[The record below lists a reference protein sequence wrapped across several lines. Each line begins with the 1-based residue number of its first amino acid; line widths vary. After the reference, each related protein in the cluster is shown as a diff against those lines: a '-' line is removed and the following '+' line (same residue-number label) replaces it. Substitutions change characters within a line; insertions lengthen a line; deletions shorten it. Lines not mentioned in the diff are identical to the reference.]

1 MRSDEN
7 HDAAEARTG
16 ARSIARALPDSGR
29 LIVESVLSTDSD
41 TDHQAVD
48 PVIARFRAALKRVQT
63 SELERLYR
71 RLPELDERSRR
82 VIWQFADCLV
92 AGMLEPPLECLRD
105 ETRWPPAQTLGR
117 PAAALSAV
125 RLVSLRR
132 ASEMPDVKLHVGHC
146 WLSPQQFRFRA
157 PERSIVQALATQHAR
172 QNRCLVKRG

>member
-7 HDAAEARTG
+7 HDAAEAREPVQEV
-16 ARSIARALPDSGR
+16 SPSALPDSGR

-48 PVIARFRAALKRVQT
+48 PVIARFRAALKSVQT

-105 ETRWPPAQTLGR
+105 ETRDGPPH
-117 PAAALSAV
+117 
-125 RLVSLRR
+125 RLLDALRR
-132 ASEMPDVKLHVGHC
+132 LYR
-146 WLSPQQFRFRA
+146 LSD
-157 PERSIVQALATQHAR
+157 
-172 QNRCLVKRG
+172 